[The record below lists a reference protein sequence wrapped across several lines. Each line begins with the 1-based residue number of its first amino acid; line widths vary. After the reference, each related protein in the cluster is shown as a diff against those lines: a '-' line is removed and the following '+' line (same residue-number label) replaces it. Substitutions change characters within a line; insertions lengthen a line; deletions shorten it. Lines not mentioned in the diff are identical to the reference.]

1 MMLRVSRH
9 VKGTLPIFL
18 STVSTVVHSSGI
30 GRIDAASETAS
41 AKMTSLSCWDDE
53 YGRISSRTGCFPNRS
68 GVGIASAT
76 LAILASVGSRV
87 DALAR
92 ASQDTY

>member
-1 MMLRVSRH
+1 MMLRASRH
-9 VKGTLPIFL
+9 VNGNLPIFL
-18 STVSTVVHSSGI
+18 STDSTVVHRSGI
-30 GRIDAASETAS
+30 ASIGAASETAS
-41 AKMTSLSCWDDE
+41 AKMTGLSCWDDK
-53 YGRISSRTGCFPNRS
+53 YGRISSGTGCFPNRS

>member
-1 MMLRVSRH
+1 MMVRVSHH
-9 VKGTLPIFL
+9 VKGNLPLFL
-18 STVSTVVHSSGI
+18 STVSTVVHTSGI
-30 GRIDAASETAS
+30 GSIDAASETAS
-41 AKMTSLSCWDDE
+41 AKMTGLLCWDAK
-53 YGRISSRTGCFPNRS
+53 YGRISSGTGCFPNRS